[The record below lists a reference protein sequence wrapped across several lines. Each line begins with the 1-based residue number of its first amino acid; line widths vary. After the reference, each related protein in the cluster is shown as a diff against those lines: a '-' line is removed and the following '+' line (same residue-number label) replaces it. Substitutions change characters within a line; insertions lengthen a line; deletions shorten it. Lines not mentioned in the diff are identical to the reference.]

1 MKKTLKLLTDTLRS
15 ITEQDEQSALPDAN
29 PPQAQPEQQ
38 PDATKPQPSQPMTSE
53 GEKYYIDLVVRAFAH
68 SPDDNEL
75 KIVDDLQ
82 RQYKH
87 VEPKKIADAIQK
99 MLDGGEEEFKAL
111 L

>member
-1 MKKTLKLLTDTLRS
+1 MKKTLRLINKTLRS
-15 ITEQDEQSALPDAN
+15 IKEQDEQSALPDAN
-29 PPQAQPEQQ
+29 PPQQQEQPQ

-75 KIVDDLQ
+75 KIVDELQ
-82 RQYKH
+82 RVHKQSD
-87 VEPKKIADAIQK
+87 PKKIADTIQR